1 MRPTVTLHFAQ
12 SLDGRIGLGKQRE
25 RALLS
30 SELGVLRAH
39 QARGRHDAVLIG
51 VETLLHDDPLLT
63 ARGPSGG
70 KPLRVVLDSA
80 LRTPPSARL
89 LADAA
94 AAGAGRALVIGCAE
108 RASAARR
115 RALEAAG
122 AEVLLTSSTQEGRVA
137 LTEALGLLAA
147 RGAQSLLVEGG
158 AQVLTA
164 FLQAGLASR
173 AEVEIAPVWF
183 GAPATPSLC
192 ELGVTRTAQALK
204 LEHIEVENLGQSLLV
219 CGNVLYPSRGS
230 A

>member
-51 VETLLHDDPLLT
+51 IETLLHDDPLLT

-70 KPLRVVLDSA
+70 TPLRVVLDSA

-89 LADAA
+89 LSAEKDA
-94 AAGAGRALVIGCAE
+94 GQVLVIGCAE
-108 RASAARR
+108 RASAERR

-122 AEVLLTSSTQEGRVA
+122 AEVLLTSSAQSGRVS

-147 RGAQSLLVEGG
+147 RGAESLLVEGG

-164 FLQAGLASR
+164 FLQAGLATR
-173 AEVEIAPVWF
+173 AEVEIAPLWF
-183 GAPATPSLC
+183 GAPATSSVC
-192 ELGVTRTAQALK
+192 ELGVTRMAQALK

-219 CGNVLYPSRGS
+219 SGKVVYPPNG
-230 A
+230 AA

>member
-1 MRPTVTLHFAQ
+1 VRPTVTLHFAQ

-51 VETLLHDDPLLT
+51 IETLLHDDPLLT

-89 LADAA
+89 LAAE
-94 AAGAGRALVIGCAE
+94 AGAGAALVIGCAE
-108 RASAARR
+108 RSSAERR

-122 AEVLLTSSTQEGRVA
+122 AEVLLTSSAQDGRVA
-137 LTEALGLLAA
+137 LTEVLGLLAA

-164 FLQAGLASR
+164 FLQAGLANR

-183 GAPATPSLC
+183 GAPATPSVC

-204 LEHIEVENLGQSLLV
+204 LERIEVENLGQSLLV
-219 CGNVLYPSRGS
+219 CGDVIYPPKGS
-230 A
+230 S